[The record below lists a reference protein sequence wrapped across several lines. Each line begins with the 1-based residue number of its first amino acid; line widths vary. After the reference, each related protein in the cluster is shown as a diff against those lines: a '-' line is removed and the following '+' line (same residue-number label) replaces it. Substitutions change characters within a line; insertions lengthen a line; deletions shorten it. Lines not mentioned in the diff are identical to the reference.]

1 MDKIVILILVAA
13 FGIIFA
19 LVPSRT
25 YNILTKTLSFDK
37 KGIRYIRRR
46 HDKVDALAN
55 LFLFIGLIFSVF
67 YFMLPFYSLIYAVFL
82 IFSFLCVLGQANRV
96 LKKKNR
102 NVYRIVIYG
111 LYLMAAIG
119 LVSALGL
126 LNNRVAD
133 MMVTT
138 YRTDLFAG
146 NVFDIF
152 YLLTNHSIIV
162 YILQGILFFI
172 PVYCMWSQFKYMRL
186 ENTYKAMNIITYV
199 IKVLFICFVMVF
211 LAIEGFD
218 FINFVYQ
225 VEYKEA

>member
-55 LFLFIGLIFSVF
+55 LFLFIGLIFSVL
-67 YFMLPFYSLIYAVFL
+67 YFVLPFYSLIYAVFL

-111 LYLMAAIG
+111 LYLMTAIG

-126 LNNRVAD
+126 LNNHVAD

-138 YRTDLFAG
+138 YRTDLSAG

-199 IKVLFICFVMVF
+199 IKVLFICFVMAF

>member
-13 FGIIFA
+13 FGIIFT

-25 YNILTKTLSFDK
+25 YNVLTKTLSFDK

-67 YFMLPFYSLIYAVFL
+67 YFVLPFYSLIYAVFL

-111 LYLMAAIG
+111 LYLMTAIG

-126 LNNRVAD
+126 LNNHVAD

-199 IKVLFICFVMVF
+199 IKVLFICFVMAF

>member
-37 KGIRYIRRR
+37 KGIRYILRR

-67 YFMLPFYSLIYAVFL
+67 YFVLPFYSLIYAVFL

-111 LYLMAAIG
+111 LYLMTAIG

-126 LNNRVAD
+126 LNNHVAD

>member
-19 LVPSRT
+19 LVPPRT

-55 LFLFIGLIFSVF
+55 LFLFIGLIFSVL
-67 YFMLPFYSLIYAVFL
+67 YFVLPFYSLIYAVFL

-111 LYLMAAIG
+111 LYLMTAIG

-126 LNNRVAD
+126 LNNHVAD

-199 IKVLFICFVMVF
+199 IKVLFICFVMAF

-218 FINFVYQ
+218 FVNFVYQ

>member
-55 LFLFIGLIFSVF
+55 LFLFIGLIFSVL
-67 YFMLPFYSLIYAVFL
+67 YFVLPFYSLIYAVFL

-126 LNNRVAD
+126 LNSHVAD
-133 MMVTT
+133 MLVTT

-199 IKVLFICFVMVF
+199 IKVLFICFVMAF

>member
-55 LFLFIGLIFSVF
+55 LFLFSGLIFSVL
-67 YFMLPFYSLIYAVFL
+67 YFVLPFYSLIYTVFL

-96 LKKKNR
+96 LKKKNK

-111 LYLMAAIG
+111 LYLMTAIG

-126 LNNRVAD
+126 LNNHVAD

-199 IKVLFICFVMVF
+199 IKVLFICFVMAF

>member
-67 YFMLPFYSLIYAVFL
+67 YFVLPFYSLIYAVFL

-111 LYLMAAIG
+111 LYLMTAIG

-126 LNNRVAD
+126 LNNHVVD

-186 ENTYKAMNIITYV
+186 ENTYKAMNIVTYV
-199 IKVLFICFVMVF
+199 IKVLFICFVMAF

>member
-25 YNILTKTLSFDK
+25 YNILTKILSFDK

-55 LFLFIGLIFSVF
+55 LFLFIGLIFSVL
-67 YFMLPFYSLIYAVFL
+67 YFVLPFYSLIYAVFL

-126 LNNRVAD
+126 LNSHVAD
-133 MMVTT
+133 MLVTT

-199 IKVLFICFVMVF
+199 IKVLFICFVMAF

>member
-67 YFMLPFYSLIYAVFL
+67 YFVLPFYSLIYAVFL

-126 LNNRVAD
+126 LNSHVAD

-199 IKVLFICFVMVF
+199 IKVLFICFVMAF

>member
-13 FGIIFA
+13 FGIIFT

-25 YNILTKTLSFDK
+25 YNVLTKTLSFDK

-55 LFLFIGLIFSVF
+55 LFLFIGLIFSVL
-67 YFMLPFYSLIYAVFL
+67 YFILPFYSLIYAVFL

-111 LYLMAAIG
+111 LYLMTAIG
-119 LVSALGL
+119 LVSTLGL
-126 LNNRVAD
+126 LNNHVAD

-199 IKVLFICFVMVF
+199 IKVLFICFVMAF

>member
-55 LFLFIGLIFSVF
+55 LFLFIGLIFSVL
-67 YFMLPFYSLIYAVFL
+67 YFVLPFYSLIYAVFL

-102 NVYRIVIYG
+102 NVYRVVIYG
-111 LYLMAAIG
+111 LYLMTAIG

-126 LNNRVAD
+126 LNNHVAD

>member
-67 YFMLPFYSLIYAVFL
+67 YFVLPFYSLIYALFL

-126 LNNRVAD
+126 LNSHVAD
-133 MMVTT
+133 MLVTT

-199 IKVLFICFVMVF
+199 IKVLFICFVMAF

>member
-67 YFMLPFYSLIYAVFL
+67 YFVLPFYSLIYAVFL

-111 LYLMAAIG
+111 LYLMVAIG

-126 LNNRVAD
+126 LNNHVAD
-133 MMVTT
+133 MLVTT

-199 IKVLFICFVMVF
+199 IKVLFICFVMAF

>member
-37 KGIRYIRRR
+37 KGIHYIRRR

-67 YFMLPFYSLIYAVFL
+67 YFVLPFYSLIYAVFL

-102 NVYRIVIYG
+102 TVYRIVIYG

-126 LNNRVAD
+126 LNNHVAD
-133 MMVTT
+133 MLVITF
-138 YRTDLFAG
+138 RTDLFAG

-186 ENTYKAMNIITYV
+186 ENTYKAMNILTYA
-199 IKVLFICFVMVF
+199 IKVLFICIVMIF
-211 LAIEGFD
+211 LAVEGFD

>member
-55 LFLFIGLIFSVF
+55 LFLFIGLIFSVL
-67 YFMLPFYSLIYAVFL
+67 YFILPFYSLIYAVFL

-111 LYLMAAIG
+111 LYLMTAIG

-126 LNNRVAD
+126 LNNHVAD

-199 IKVLFICFVMVF
+199 IKVLFICFVMAF

>member
-55 LFLFIGLIFSVF
+55 LFLFIGLIFSVL
-67 YFMLPFYSLIYAVFL
+67 YFILPFYSLIYAVFL

-96 LKKKNR
+96 LKKKNK

-111 LYLMAAIG
+111 LYLMTAIG

-126 LNNRVAD
+126 LNNHVAD

>member
-67 YFMLPFYSLIYAVFL
+67 YFVLPFYSLIYAVFL

-111 LYLMAAIG
+111 LYLMTAIG

-126 LNNRVAD
+126 LNNHVTD

>member
-67 YFMLPFYSLIYAVFL
+67 YFVLPFYSLIYAVFL

-126 LNNRVAD
+126 LNSHVAD
-133 MMVTT
+133 MLVTT

-199 IKVLFICFVMVF
+199 IKVLFICFVMAF

>member
-1 MDKIVILILVAA
+1 MNKIVVLILVAA
-13 FGIIFA
+13 LGIIFSLA
-19 LVPSRT
+19 PSRT
-25 YNILTKTLSFDK
+25 YNILTKALSFDK
-37 KGIRYIRRR
+37 KGIHYIRKR

-55 LFLFIGLIFSVF
+55 LFLCIGFIFSVL
-67 YFMLPFYSLIYAVFL
+67 YFVFPFYSLIYAAFL

-102 NVYRIVIYG
+102 TVYRVVIYG

-119 LVSALGL
+119 LVSALGM
-126 LNNRVAD
+126 LNNHIAD
-133 MMVTT
+133 MQVTT
-138 YRTDLFAG
+138 FRTDLFTG
-146 NVFDIF
+146 NVFNVF
-152 YLLTNHSIIV
+152 YLLTNHSIVV

-186 ENTYKAMNIITYV
+186 ENTYKAMNIITFA
-199 IKVLFICFVMVF
+199 IKVLFICVVMVF

>member
-1 MDKIVILILVAA
+1 
-13 FGIIFA
+13 
-19 LVPSRT
+19 
-25 YNILTKTLSFDK
+25 
-37 KGIRYIRRR
+37 
-46 HDKVDALAN
+46 
-55 LFLFIGLIFSVF
+55 
-67 YFMLPFYSLIYAVFL
+67 
-82 IFSFLCVLGQANRV
+82 
-96 LKKKNR
+96 
-102 NVYRIVIYG
+102 
-111 LYLMAAIG
+111 MAAIG

-126 LNNRVAD
+126 LNNHVAD

-186 ENTYKAMNIITYV
+186 ENTYKAMNILTYA
-199 IKVLFICFVMVF
+199 IKVLFICIVMIF
-211 LAIEGFD
+211 LAVEGFD

>member
-46 HDKVDALAN
+46 HDKVDTLAN
-55 LFLFIGLIFSVF
+55 LFLFIGLIFSVL
-67 YFMLPFYSLIYAVFL
+67 YFVLPFYSLIYAVFL

-111 LYLMAAIG
+111 LYLMTAIG

-126 LNNRVAD
+126 LNNHVAD

-199 IKVLFICFVMVF
+199 IKVLFICFVMAF

>member
-55 LFLFIGLIFSVF
+55 LFLFIGLIFSVL
-67 YFMLPFYSLIYAVFL
+67 YFILPFYSLIYAVFL

-96 LKKKNR
+96 LKKKNK

-111 LYLMAAIG
+111 LYLMTAIG

-126 LNNRVAD
+126 LNNHVAD

-199 IKVLFICFVMVF
+199 IKVLFICFVMAF

>member
-67 YFMLPFYSLIYAVFL
+67 YFVLPFYSLIYAVFL

-102 NVYRIVIYG
+102 NVYRVVIYG
-111 LYLMAAIG
+111 LYLMTAIG

-126 LNNRVAD
+126 LNNHVAD

>member
-55 LFLFIGLIFSVF
+55 LFLFIGFIFSVL
-67 YFMLPFYSLIYAVFL
+67 YFVLPFYSLIYAVFL

-111 LYLMAAIG
+111 LYLMTAIG

-126 LNNRVAD
+126 LNNHVAD

>member
-13 FGIIFA
+13 LGIIFA

-55 LFLFIGLIFSVF
+55 LFLFIGLIFSVL
-67 YFMLPFYSLIYAVFL
+67 YFILPFYSLIYAVFL

-96 LKKKNR
+96 LKKKNK

-111 LYLMAAIG
+111 LYLMTAIG

-126 LNNRVAD
+126 LNNHVAD

-199 IKVLFICFVMVF
+199 IKVLFICFVMAF

>member
-55 LFLFIGLIFSVF
+55 LFLFIGLIFSVL
-67 YFMLPFYSLIYAVFL
+67 YFVLPFYSLIYAVFL

-111 LYLMAAIG
+111 LYLMTAIG

-126 LNNRVAD
+126 LNNHVAD

-199 IKVLFICFVMVF
+199 IKVLFICFVMAF

>member
-13 FGIIFA
+13 LGIIFA

-67 YFMLPFYSLIYAVFL
+67 YFVLPFYSLIYAVFL

-126 LNNRVAD
+126 LNNHVAD

-146 NVFDIF
+146 MFLIF
-152 YLLTNHSIIV
+152 SIFWPTIVLSFISCREFFSLFLFTACGHNLNICVWKILIKQWISLPMLLRCYL
-162 YILQGILFFI
+162 
-172 PVYCMWSQFKYMRL
+172 
-186 ENTYKAMNIITYV
+186 
-199 IKVLFICFVMVF
+199 FV
-211 LAIEGFD
+211 
-218 FINFVYQ
+218 
-225 VEYKEA
+225 

>member
-55 LFLFIGLIFSVF
+55 LFLFIGLIFSVL
-67 YFMLPFYSLIYAVFL
+67 YFVLPFYSLIYAVFL

-111 LYLMAAIG
+111 LYLMAAIR

-126 LNNRVAD
+126 LNNHVAD

-199 IKVLFICFVMVF
+199 IKLLFICFVMAF

>member
-55 LFLFIGLIFSVF
+55 LFLFIGLIFSVL
-67 YFMLPFYSLIYAVFL
+67 YFVLPFYSLIYAVFL

-111 LYLMAAIG
+111 LYLMTAIG

-126 LNNRVAD
+126 LNNHVAD

-138 YRTDLFAG
+138 YRTDLSAG

>member
-67 YFMLPFYSLIYAVFL
+67 YFVLPFYSLIYAVFL

-96 LKKKNR
+96 LKKKNK

-111 LYLMAAIG
+111 LYLMTAIG

-126 LNNRVAD
+126 LNNHVAD

-199 IKVLFICFVMVF
+199 IKVLFICFVMAF

>member
-55 LFLFIGLIFSVF
+55 LFLFIGLIFSVL
-67 YFMLPFYSLIYAVFL
+67 YFILPFYSLIYAVFL

-111 LYLMAAIG
+111 LYLMTAIG

-126 LNNRVAD
+126 LNNHVAD

>member
-55 LFLFIGLIFSVF
+55 LFLFIGLIFSVL
-67 YFMLPFYSLIYAVFL
+67 YFVFPFYSLIYAVFL

-126 LNNRVAD
+126 LNSHVAD
-133 MMVTT
+133 MLVTT

-199 IKVLFICFVMVF
+199 IKVLFICFVMAF

>member
-55 LFLFIGLIFSVF
+55 LFLFIGLIFSVL
-67 YFMLPFYSLIYAVFL
+67 YFVLPFYSLIYAVFL

-111 LYLMAAIG
+111 LYLMTAIG

-126 LNNRVAD
+126 LNNHVAD

>member
-1 MDKIVILILVAA
+1 MIKSTHWQ
-13 FGIIFA
+13 IF
-19 LVPSRT
+19 
-25 YNILTKTLSFDK
+25 
-37 KGIRYIRRR
+37 
-46 HDKVDALAN
+46 
-55 LFLFIGLIFSVF
+55 FLFIGLIFSVL
-67 YFMLPFYSLIYAVFL
+67 YFVLPFYSLIYAVFL

-126 LNNRVAD
+126 LNNHVAD

-199 IKVLFICFVMVF
+199 IKVLFICFVMAF